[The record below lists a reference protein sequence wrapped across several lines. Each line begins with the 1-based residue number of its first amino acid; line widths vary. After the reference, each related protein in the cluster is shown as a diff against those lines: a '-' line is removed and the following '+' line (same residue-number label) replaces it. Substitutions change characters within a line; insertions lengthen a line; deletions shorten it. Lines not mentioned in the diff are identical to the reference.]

1 MGATAGHMLHPY
13 ENLDLTFDQM
23 KNLFQVASQGFPKL
37 KVTEKTDGQNI
48 AIGYD
53 PESGQTL
60 AIRNKS
66 HAMAGGLDKESLKNY
81 FTVDRIAANK
91 NPTPMNVVESFY
103 DAMDKL

>member
-37 KVTEKTDGQNI
+37 KVTEKLDGQQI

-53 PESGQTL
+53 SESGQAL
-60 AIRNKS
+60 AIRNKT
-66 HAMAGGLDKESLKNY
+66 HEMEGGLDKERLKNY
-81 FTVDRIAANK
+81 FTIDRIAA
-91 NPTPMNVVESFY
+91 
-103 DAMDKL
+103 